1 MKVAK
6 KTSEYTIFARN
17 DGRYAV
23 KGRDKQF
30 LKGEDKVKLLLA
42 EGLIKKSEP
51 NPNKPAET
59 ENAAEEPAGEG
70 EAQ

>member
-6 KTSEYTIFARN
+6 KTSEYTVYARN

-23 KGRDKQF
+23 KGQDKQF
-30 LKGEDKVKLLLA
+30 VNGEDKVKILLA

-51 NPNKPAET
+51 NPNKPAE
-59 ENAAEEPAGEG
+59 EAPAAEGDAAE
-70 EAQ
+70 